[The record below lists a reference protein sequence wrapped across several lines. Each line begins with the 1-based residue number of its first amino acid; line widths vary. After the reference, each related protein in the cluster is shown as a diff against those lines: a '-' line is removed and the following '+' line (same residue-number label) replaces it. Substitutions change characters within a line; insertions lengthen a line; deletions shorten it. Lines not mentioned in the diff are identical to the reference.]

1 MLLFNEYDTMSM
13 QISCS
18 HDIFAPKWVMPPAT
32 TVMSISDN
40 DKKNTMNIRYMYKII
55 ILMMIKVKINK
66 PFWDAKRSLEISLCL
81 SDLTVCSLIDHRS
94 SEHLFPYCAEAARPL
109 YMTELNLWFNEMFIS
124 AENFHF
130 YGTRL
135 NNATAYRDRLH
146 TIRGP
151 GKYSDLSF
159 VLKGL
164 LKRSIKSILLA
175 PALTNR

>member
-1 MLLFNEYDTMSM
+1 MRCEAISRDFFVSVRYNSLLADRPSLLG
-13 QISCS
+13 
-18 HDIFAPKWVMPPAT
+18 ALV
-32 TVMSISDN
+32 SIL
-40 DKKNTMNIRYMYKII
+40 R
-55 ILMMIKVKINK
+55 
-66 PFWDAKRSLEISLCL
+66 AG
-81 SDLTVCSLIDHRS
+81 
-94 SEHLFPYCAEAARPL
+94 AARAL

-135 NNATAYRDRLH
+135 NNATAYTDRLH

-164 LKRSIKSILLA
+164 LKRSIKIILLA
-175 PALTNR
+175 PALTNRKYRNSRHTISQILFWKYGFVLNRQFKYKYFIIC